1 MLICKNIKVNLSK
14 LKVERKTGKEKF
26 EFQSNVLDFN
36 LLEFWSWNQSDLIEN
51 RTRGILAEF
60 IVKKAL
66 KIETANQIRTEWD
79 DYDLITEKGTKIEI
93 KSASYI
99 QTWKQEN
106 GFSDISFDIKVS
118 KRNNKGKKRVSDYYV
133 FCLLDCKDQNKI
145 NPMKLEQWTFYVKES
160 KEIDRI
166 LGNQKTINLNSLLK
180 KLNPI
185 KAKYNELNNLIQ

>member
-1 MLICKNIKVNLSK
+1 MNLSK

-185 KAKYNELNNLIQ
+185 KAKYDELNNLIQ